1 MTTSDKAMNAR
12 TAAPDDLEK
21 AMFFLDL
28 VYTERSK
35 GTLRFRWMK
44 SPTSAELSP
53 VGADPRAA
61 HRTVP
66 RTAGA
71 AGEACVE

>member
-12 TAAPDDLEK
+12 TAAPDAKEK

-35 GTLRFRWMK
+35 DTLRFRWMK
-44 SPTSAELSP
+44 APTSASFPRLAQTLARLASAPSP
-53 VGADPRAA
+53 SRVFPA
-61 HRTVP
+61 VP
-66 RTAGA
+66 RL
-71 AGEACVE
+71 